1 MYERFASFL
10 QTSNLAELLDGM
22 SFLAGGPVLI
32 TDPRGRL
39 LCLPTCHP
47 DFCPLLGEGST
58 CPVVQ
63 RMRECADSPRR
74 SPVLVRF
81 HGVRHAVSSIQYR
94 GCVLGFAIAEERR
107 CQGPQSSSPQ
117 RGEGLRVVASLLA
130 TLIERMLAWRDAH
143 TAPHP
148 LGANGGDPP
157 QEREV
162 EVLTT
167 CPRESTRGLLGEAIL
182 AGRLTPQGVAR
193 LRREFGLTW
202 REVEVFV
209 RYYLFPHADAL
220 QNGNL
225 RKAVAQH
232 LGVTE
237 GTLRVYLNTVRGKLG
252 LQSRRGSL
260 GVLVWAREAGI
271 VPPGMSFS

>member
-1 MYERFASFL
+1 MHERFASFL
-10 QTSNLAELLDGM
+10 ETSNLTELLDGM
-22 SFLAGGPVLI
+22 SLLAGGPVLV
-32 TDPRGRL
+32 TDPCGRF

-47 DFCPLLGEGST
+47 DFCPLLGEGSA

-63 RMRECADSPRR
+63 RMGDCANTPGR

-81 HGVRHAVSSIQYR
+81 HGVCHAVSSIRHR
-94 GCVLGFAIAEERR
+94 GCVLGFAIAEERH
-107 CQGPQSSSPQ
+107 CQGPRSSSPQ
-117 RGEGLRVVASLLA
+117 RGEGLRVAASLLS
-130 TLIERMLAWRDAH
+130 TLIERMLAWRDAR

-148 LGANGGDPP
+148 IEANGGDSS

-167 CPRESTRGLLGEAIL
+167 CPRESTKGLLREAIL
-182 AGRLTPQGVAR
+182 AGRLTPKGVAR

-202 REVEVFV
+202 REMEVFV

-252 LQSRRGSL
+252 LHSRRGSL
-260 GVLVWAREAGI
+260 GVLLWAREAGI